1 MHFVTFICIYN
12 GIFVPLQLQILSEYY
27 EETIFA
33 YAFCSISG
41 LLCIEEAAEIGGRV
55 PL

>member
-1 MHFVTFICIYN
+1 MHFVTFICIYD
-12 GIFVPLQLQILSEYY
+12 GIFVPLQRQILSEYY

-33 YAFCSISG
+33 YAFVSISR
-41 LLCIEEAAEIGGRV
+41 LRSQATENGGRV